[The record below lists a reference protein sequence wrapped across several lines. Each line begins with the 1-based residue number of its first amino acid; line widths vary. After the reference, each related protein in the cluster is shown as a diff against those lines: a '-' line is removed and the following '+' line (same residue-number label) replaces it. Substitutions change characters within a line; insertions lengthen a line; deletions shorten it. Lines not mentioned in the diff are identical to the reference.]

1 MSIDF
6 FIGEVGIQTQS
17 IKSYCNEVISGMDQV
32 RTALSQ
38 FVIEP
43 SLKGGAYDSSKSYFN
58 SAYIPATKGFTLV
71 CEAMIK
77 ANDQFSND
85 YKSTVDS
92 NSLQEDVLV
101 SYISRLN
108 SLSTALEELPAGNIF
123 LSSVIENLQN
133 VRQKTDEKLDK
144 LREYNYTSVHIFD
157 ELESQLQ
164 NLEAGV
170 MMLVEGKAWNQSTGT
185 FSTMGLNL
193 DWATD
198 INQSWD
204 ARDKKQKAL
213 KAEAE
218 KIAFEK
224 ELKSRTYKYVEVA
237 GKRMWLWV
245 KDPSKVTKDDLEFN
259 ERYKLFFD
267 GKSEKDGIKNVL
279 VNNQNEDWLTTIG
292 IELKTGINASTGKPL
307 TTNEKIQRW
316 GILAG
321 IVTTS
326 LTAMFYNVKGTN
338 KLKPPAKSS
347 VKNLSK
353 EEQLRQNVLKN
364 IEESKKA
371 RESSNFKEFT
381 DKSNDIIKNATG
393 SNGFKF
399 GSNSKNHLK
408 NVETVNTKKG
418 VVGGHNMNDFNN
430 ALKNQ
435 GFNPEDLIVSK
446 KPHPTIEG
454 IYEVEYKIPRK
465 DMAGN
470 VADPVSYKNIEKP
483 KTVYDPTKISDNQMY
498 EWGQTAMNNGKIQP
512 DGRTIIGTSPNG
524 VKFIG
529 YLNDVGEVTNFFP
542 VLN

>member
-6 FIGEVGIQTQS
+6 FIGEVGMQKQS

-43 SLKGGAYDSSKSYFN
+43 SLKGGGYDSFKNYFN

-77 ANDQFSND
+77 ANDQFSQV
-85 YKSTVDS
+85 YKNTVDS

-123 LSSVIENLQN
+123 LSSIIENLQN

-218 KIAFEK
+218 KTAFEK
-224 ELKSRTYKYVEVA
+224 ELKSRMYNYVEVA

-338 KLKPPAKSS
+338 TLKPPAKSA
-347 VKNLSK
+347 VKSLSK

-371 RESSNFKEFT
+371 RESSNFKEFA
-381 DKSNDIIKNATG
+381 DKTNEINRIPEIEIKYPLG
-393 SNGFKF
+393 
-399 GSNSKNHLK
+399 
-408 NVETVNTKKG
+408 
-418 VVGGHNMNDFNN
+418 
-430 ALKNQ
+430 
-435 GFNPEDLIVSK
+435 
-446 KPHPTIEG
+446 
-454 IYEVEYKIPRK
+454 
-465 DMAGN
+465 
-470 VADPVSYKNIEKP
+470 KNIKKHISKHDYNSFKQQADYLSDSELAIKLEKNSFFSQKWSKEDINNYVEIAYNDLRAQG
-483 KTVYDPTKISDNQMY
+483 KT
-498 EWGQTAMNNGKIQP
+498 GKIIY
-512 DGRTIIGTSPNG
+512 DIKGEKITIIIREDG
-524 VKFIG
+524 VLDTAYGSHKLSLEDFRK
-529 YLNDVGEVTNFFP
+529 
-542 VLN
+542 

>member
-6 FIGEVGIQTQS
+6 FIGEVGTQTQS

-43 SLKGGAYDSSKSYFN
+43 SLKGGAYDSSKNYFN

-77 ANDQFSND
+77 ANDRFSKD
-85 YKSTVDS
+85 YKSNVDS

-123 LSSVIENLQN
+123 LSSIIDNLQN

-144 LREYNYTSVHIFD
+144 LREYNYSSVHIFN

-204 ARDKKQKAL
+204 ARNKEQKAL

-218 KIAFEK
+218 KVAFEK
-224 ELKSRTYKYVEVA
+224 ELKSRTYNYVEVA

-267 GKSEKDGIKNVL
+267 GKSEKGGIKNVL
-279 VNNQNEDWLTTIG
+279 VNDQNEDWLTTIG
-292 IELKTGINASTGKPL
+292 IELKTGINALTGKPL

-338 KLKPPAKSS
+338 KLKPPAKST

-371 RESSNFKEFT
+371 RESSNFKEFSK
-381 DKSNDIIKNATG
+381 KSNDIIKNASG
-393 SNGFKF
+393 ANNFKF
-399 GSNSKNHLK
+399 GDNVKNHLK
-408 NVETVNTKKG
+408 NVENVNTKKG
-418 VVGGHNMNDFNN
+418 VIGGHNLEEFNN
-430 ALKNQ
+430 ALTNQ
-435 GFNPEDLIVSK
+435 GVGLDELILSK
-446 KPHPTIEG
+446 KPHPSIEG
-454 IYEVEYKIPRK
+454 IYEIEYRIPKK
-465 DMAGN
+465 DITGN
-470 VADPVSYKNIEKP
+470 VAKPITYKNIDTP
-483 KTVYDPTKISDNQMY
+483 KTVYDPSVFSETDIYNLGV
-498 EWGQTAMNNGKIQP
+498 EAMQNGKIIG
-512 DGRTIIGTSPNG
+512 GRVEGTASNG
-524 VKFIG
+524 LKFIG
-529 YLNDVGEVTNFFP
+529 YLDEAGKVKNFFP
-542 VLN
+542 ILD

>member
-6 FIGEVGIQTQS
+6 FIGEVGIQNQS

-77 ANDQFSND
+77 ANDQFSKD
-85 YKSTVDS
+85 YKSTVDN

-144 LREYNYTSVHIFD
+144 LREYNYSSVHIFD

-218 KIAFEK
+218 KVAFEK
-224 ELKSRTYKYVEVA
+224 ELKSRTYNYVEVA

-245 KDPSKVTKDDLEFN
+245 KDPTKVTKDDLEFN

-279 VNNQNEDWLTTIG
+279 VSDQNEDWLTTIG

-338 KLKPPAKSS
+338 KLKPPAKST

-364 IEESKKA
+364 IEESKNA
-371 RESSNFKEFT
+371 RKSSNFKEFSN
-381 DKSNDIIKNATG
+381 KSNDIIKNASG
-393 SNGFKF
+393 ANNFKF
-399 GSNSKNHLK
+399 GDNVKNHLK
-408 NVETVNTKKG
+408 NVENVNTKKG
-418 VVGGHNMNDFNN
+418 VIGGHNLDEFNN
-430 ALKNQ
+430 ALTNQ
-435 GFNPEDLIVSK
+435 GVGLDELILSK
-446 KPHPTIEG
+446 KPHPSIEG
-454 IYEVEYKIPRK
+454 IYEIEYRIPKK
-465 DMAGN
+465 DITGN
-470 VADPVSYKNIEKP
+470 VAKPITYKNIDTP
-483 KTVYDPTKISDNQMY
+483 KTVYDPSVFSETDIYNLGV
-498 EWGQTAMNNGKIQP
+498 EAMQNGKIIG
-512 DGRTIIGTSPNG
+512 GRVEGTASNG
-524 VKFIG
+524 LKFIG
-529 YLNDVGEVTNFFP
+529 YLDEAGKVKNFFP
-542 VLN
+542 ILD

>member
-6 FIGEVGIQTQS
+6 FIGEVGIQNQS

-77 ANDQFSND
+77 ANDQFSKD
-85 YKSTVDS
+85 YKSTVDN

-108 SLSTALEELPAGNIF
+108 SLSTALEELSAGNIF

-144 LREYNYTSVHIFD
+144 LREYNYSSVHIFD

-371 RESSNFKEFT
+371 RESSNFKEFSN
-381 DKSNDIIKNATG
+381 KSNDIIKNANGLKKIEKTPELEDHIRNTDPNVPRKRGIGGAHNSEEFFKNDVEIVKQTPTDISGVSVVEYRIPELDAKGNPTG
-393 SNGFKF
+393 RYKKLIYKKTIYDPKVISDEDYINRGLEAANNAI
-399 GSNSKNHLK
+399 SNSGDGSLPREWIGKDNSGK
-408 NVETVNTKKG
+408 AWRG
-418 VVGGHNMNDFNN
+418 YY
-430 ALKNQ
+430 
-435 GFNPEDLIVSK
+435 ED
-446 KPHPTIEG
+446 
-454 IYEVEYKIPRK
+454 
-465 DMAGN
+465 
-470 VADPVSYKNIEKP
+470 
-483 KTVYDPTKISDNQMY
+483 
-498 EWGQTAMNNGKIQP
+498 GKI
-512 DGRTIIGTSPNG
+512 TSFYP
-524 VKFIG
+524 
-529 YLNDVGEVTNFFP
+529 E
-542 VLN
+542 

>member
-1 MSIDF
+1 M
-6 FIGEVGIQTQS
+6 
-17 IKSYCNEVISGMDQV
+17 
-32 RTALSQ
+32 
-38 FVIEP
+38 
-43 SLKGGAYDSSKSYFN
+43 KGGGYDSFKNYFN

-77 ANDQFSND
+77 ANDQFSQV
-85 YKSTVDS
+85 YKNTVDN

-123 LSSVIENLQN
+123 LSSIIENLQN

-224 ELKSRTYKYVEVA
+224 ELKSRTYNYVEVA

-259 ERYKLFFD
+259 ELYKLFFD

-338 KLKPPAKSS
+338 TLKPPAKSA
-347 VKNLSK
+347 VKSLSK

-371 RESSNFKEFT
+371 REFSNFKEFA
-381 DKSNDIIKNATG
+381 DKTNEINRIPEIEIKYPLG
-393 SNGFKF
+393 
-399 GSNSKNHLK
+399 
-408 NVETVNTKKG
+408 
-418 VVGGHNMNDFNN
+418 
-430 ALKNQ
+430 
-435 GFNPEDLIVSK
+435 
-446 KPHPTIEG
+446 
-454 IYEVEYKIPRK
+454 
-465 DMAGN
+465 
-470 VADPVSYKNIEKP
+470 KNIKKHISKHDYNSFKQQADYLSDSELAIKLEKNSFFSQKWSKEDINNYVEIAYNDLRAQG
-483 KTVYDPTKISDNQMY
+483 KT
-498 EWGQTAMNNGKIQP
+498 GKIIY
-512 DGRTIIGTSPNG
+512 DIKGEKITIIIREDG
-524 VKFIG
+524 VLDTAYGSHKLSLEDFRK
-529 YLNDVGEVTNFFP
+529 
-542 VLN
+542 

>member
-6 FIGEVGIQTQS
+6 FIGEVGIQNQS

-77 ANDQFSND
+77 ANDRFSKD
-85 YKSTVDS
+85 YKSNVDS

-204 ARDKKQKAL
+204 ARDKKKKGFDDEKNKQLEKYDIIRCYDPITKKTTWAL
-213 KAEAE
+213 
-218 KIAFEK
+218 
-224 ELKSRTYKYVEVA
+224 
-237 GKRMWLWV
+237 
-245 KDPSKVTKDDLEFN
+245 
-259 ERYKLFFD
+259 
-267 GKSEKDGIKNVL
+267 EKDGKAIIDPAITKYLNKVGDSLNKSDYSMIEVTPKEWEKRVNDAWKMNGTEYFSGKQYGWSMAGLAHVQDAKGKLDDSGAWDALWSLGFMYGAVKSINNMSSNNSSIKN
-279 VNNQNEDWLTTIG
+279 E
-292 IELKTGINASTGKPL
+292 SFGKLMSP
-307 TTNEKIQRW
+307 
-316 GILAG
+316 
-321 IVTTS
+321 
-326 LTAMFYNVKGTN
+326 
-338 KLKPPAKSS
+338 
-347 VKNLSK
+347 
-353 EEQLRQNVLKN
+353 
-364 IEESKKA
+364 EESLRYDNYWGRKA
-371 RESSNFKEFT
+371 PQVGVPNSSYFHYRE
-381 DKSNDIIKNATG
+381 
-393 SNGFKF
+393 
-399 GSNSKNHLK
+399 
-408 NVETVNTKKG
+408 
-418 VVGGHNMNDFNN
+418 
-430 ALKNQ
+430 
-435 GFNPEDLIVSK
+435 
-446 KPHPTIEG
+446 
-454 IYEVEYKIPRK
+454 Y
-465 DMAGN
+465 
-470 VADPVSYKNIEKP
+470 
-483 KTVYDPTKISDNQMY
+483 
-498 EWGQTAMNNGKIQP
+498 NGKIEVSKVIF
-512 DGRTIIGTSPNG
+512 DSSGRQTIRVDFSNHGMPADHSIPHIHEYLYGPGLSPEKGLEFRYN
-524 VKFIG
+524 
-529 YLNDVGEVTNFFP
+529 Y
-542 VLN
+542 